1 MTTKQKKSTQ
11 DSYKPNEKEAY
22 MSKAQLD
29 FFRLELLNHR
39 QVLQDEWEA
48 LNEEVH
54 SSADVDAEDFDK
66 ATRDVLL
73 FSSVK
78 RLEAIQRSLEAIDLA
93 LGDIDSNNYGFCKR
107 TGKPIGLQRLLAT
120 PEARFCIEEQEG
132 IESRYEVA

>member
-1 MTTKQKKSTQ
+1 MTKKTIEIKA
-11 DSYKPNEKEAY
+11 YKPHENEQY
-22 MSKAQLD
+22 MNQSQLD

-39 QVLQDEWEA
+39 QVLQDEWES

-54 SSADVDAEDFDK
+54 SSAELDSEDFDK

-93 LGDIDSNNYGFCKR
+93 LSDIETGNYGFCKR
-107 TGKPIGLQRLLAT
+107 TGKKIGLQRLFAT

-132 IESRYEVA
+132 VELQQYEVA